1 MKGSRI
7 TMESMTEIRMW
18 LRTVGAFIYTK
29 NRLMDLDLMEEEIRE
44 AYKNGLLDVRM
55 YQSALLTIKRER
67 RIEQEKG

>member
-1 MKGSRI
+1 
-7 TMESMTEIRMW
+7 MTEIRMW

-55 YQSALLTIKRER
+55 YQTALLTIKRER

>member
-1 MKGSRI
+1 
-7 TMESMTEIRMW
+7 MESMTEIRMW

-55 YQSALLTIKRER
+55 YQTALLTIKRER
-67 RIEQEKG
+67 RIVQEKG

>member
-1 MKGSRI
+1 
-7 TMESMTEIRMW
+7 MESMTEIRMW

-44 AYKNGLLDVRM
+44 AYKNGLMDVRM
-55 YQSALLTIKRER
+55 YQTSLLTIKRER

>member
-1 MKGSRI
+1 
-7 TMESMTEIRMW
+7 MESMTEIRMW

-44 AYKNGLLDVRM
+44 AYNNGLLDVRM
-55 YQSALLTIKRER
+55 YQTALLTIKRER

>member
-1 MKGSRI
+1 
-7 TMESMTEIRMW
+7 MESMTEIRMW

-44 AYKNGLLDVRM
+44 AYKNGILDVRM
-55 YQSALLTIKRER
+55 YQTALLTIKRER

>member
-1 MKGSRI
+1 
-7 TMESMTEIRMW
+7 MESMTEIRMW

-55 YQSALLTIKRER
+55 YQTALLTIKRER
-67 RIEQEKG
+67 RIDQEKG

>member
-1 MKGSRI
+1 
-7 TMESMTEIRMW
+7 MESMTEIRMW

-55 YQSALLTIKRER
+55 YQTALLTIKRER